1 MAAAFGTLTGLD
13 LGGVPVHRGP
23 SVSEQA
29 RVHQARAFTRD
40 GEIFLPD
47 EAGPLEHG
55 ESRALVAHEL
65 AHVVQQR
72 ILAPSLP
79 DEDSPDGQQLESE
92 AASAESWYRHGG
104 NPPPRLAHLPIA
116 ALLAKNAGRTAG
128 GGYGVQGPGGSTGT
142 GSASPAT
149 TSGVQRQGGE
159 AQAATAP
166 VAPHTVAAWPEV
178 GGTTALGTAE
188 AGGPDAGGGGG
199 SHSAVPATAAGHD
212 GTNGPVAAHPD
223 GHAESAQEGPT
234 NREEKPGKR
243 VADLDDPVSLDE
255 LARKVY
261 PRLRRLLRVELLAD
275 RERAGLLG
283 DLS

>member
-13 LGGVPVHRGP
+13 LGGIPVHRGP

-79 DEDSPDGQQLESE
+79 DEDSPDGQRLESE

-104 NPPPRLAHLPIA
+104 NPPRRLAHLPIA

-128 GGYGVQGPGGSTGT
+128 SYGVQGPGGST
-142 GSASPAT
+142 AT
-149 TSGVQRQGGE
+149 TSGVQRQAGEAQAGE

-178 GGTTALGTAE
+178 GGTA
-188 AGGPDAGGGGG
+188 DAGGGGG
-199 SHSAVPATAAGHD
+199 HSAVPATASDHGA
-212 GTNGPVAAHPD
+212 TNGPAAHPD
-223 GHAESAQEGPT
+223 GQPESAQEGPT
-234 NREEKPGKR
+234 NRAEKPGKR
-243 VADLDDPVSLDE
+243 LADLDDPVSLDE

>member
-1 MAAAFGTLTGLD
+1 MAAAFGALTGLD

-65 AHVVQQR
+65 VHVVQQR
-72 ILAPSLP
+72 ILAPSVP
-79 DEDSPDGQQLESE
+79 DEDSPDGQRLESE

-128 GGYGVQGPGGSTGT
+128 GYGVQGPGGSTGT
-142 GSASPAT
+142 AT
-149 TSGVQRQGGE
+149 GVQRQGGEAQGGE

-166 VAPHTVAAWPEV
+166 VAPQTVAAWPEA
-178 GGTTALGTAE
+178 GGTSALGTA
-188 AGGPDAGGGGG
+188 DAGGGGG
-199 SHSAVPATAAGHD
+199 GHSAVPATAAGHG
-212 GTNGPVAAHPD
+212 GTNGPADPVAAHPD
-223 GHAESAQEGPT
+223 GQPESAQEGPT

-243 VADLDDPVSLDE
+243 LADLDDPVSLDE